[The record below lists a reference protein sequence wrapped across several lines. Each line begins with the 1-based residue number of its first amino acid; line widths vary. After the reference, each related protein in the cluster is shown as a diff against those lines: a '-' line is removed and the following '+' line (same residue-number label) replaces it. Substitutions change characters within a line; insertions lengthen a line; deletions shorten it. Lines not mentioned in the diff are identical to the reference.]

1 MVRIR
6 WLPMY
11 RLVASQAAQV
21 LALGLVV
28 YGIAEIVVIPFLFAG
43 LGEDRRL
50 LGLFLE
56 AFFFK
61 RLLFLRLAIV
71 LCGGF
76 GWNALGGFIWRLN
89 RAVFAFDVLG
99 TALLAPI
106 VLGVPLVSRLV
117 LNRIVGLMLKRKV
130 THSIKKWINS
140 KNKKCLVIQGARQTG
155 KTYIVERFAEE
166 NYEEIVEINFKQIP
180 SAMDIFSGDLTVD
193 NMVMAM
199 RFRFPEK
206 KIIPGKS
213 LIFLDEIQ
221 ECQEAITSLKFWAL
235 DNRFDVIASGSLLGI
250 DYKRASSYP
259 VGYVDY
265 LKMYGIDFE
274 EFLWGMGI
282 SEDMIM
288 KLCSYLDLK
297 AIIPEAIHSQ
307 MMKYFRQYIAIG
319 GMPEAVQKYIDT
331 RDFREVDRIQRSLLQ
346 GYQYDIAHYATAEEK
361 VKAEKCYLSLAKQLL
376 DKENHKF
383 QYKEVEHG
391 GRAQKYFSSIE
402 WLLRADMVHLCKR
415 VTDIRF
421 DLDDYARDD
430 FFRAYTTDL
439 SLLMAMKDFSIK
451 QHIIENTLIGNSK
464 GGIFECAV
472 ADALYKKGYPLYF
485 YKNETTKKEIDIII
499 QKDGKVIPIEV
510 KSGNTRA
517 NSLKSIMKN
526 NKDISFGYKFIDGN
540 IGASKEGIITL
551 PLYMVAFF
559 DI

>member
-1 MVRIR
+1 
-6 WLPMY
+6 
-11 RLVASQAAQV
+11 
-21 LALGLVV
+21 
-28 YGIAEIVVIPFLFAG
+28 
-43 LGEDRRL
+43 
-50 LGLFLE
+50 
-56 AFFFK
+56 
-61 RLLFLRLAIV
+61 
-71 LCGGF
+71 
-76 GWNALGGFIWRLN
+76 
-89 RAVFAFDVLG
+89 
-99 TALLAPI
+99 
-106 VLGVPLVSRLV
+106 
-117 LNRIVGLMLKRKV
+117 MLKRKV
-130 THSIKKWINS
+130 THSIKKWIGS

-221 ECQEAITSLKFWAL
+221 ECQEAVTSLKFWAL

-288 KLCSYLDLK
+288 NLCSYLDSK

-319 GMPEAVQKYIDT
+319 GMPEAVQRYIDT

-415 VTDIRF
+415 VTDIRYE
-421 DLDDYARDD
+421 LDDYARND

-451 QHIIENTLIGNSK
+451 QHIIENTLAGNSK

-472 ADALYKKGYPLYF
+472 ADALYKKGYQLYF

-540 IGASKEGIITL
+540 IGVSEEGIITL

-559 DI
+559 DV

>member
-1 MVRIR
+1 
-6 WLPMY
+6 
-11 RLVASQAAQV
+11 
-21 LALGLVV
+21 
-28 YGIAEIVVIPFLFAG
+28 
-43 LGEDRRL
+43 
-50 LGLFLE
+50 
-56 AFFFK
+56 
-61 RLLFLRLAIV
+61 
-71 LCGGF
+71 
-76 GWNALGGFIWRLN
+76 
-89 RAVFAFDVLG
+89 
-99 TALLAPI
+99 
-106 VLGVPLVSRLV
+106 
-117 LNRIVGLMLKRKV
+117 MLKRKV
-130 THSIKKWINS
+130 THSIKKWIGS

-221 ECQEAITSLKFWAL
+221 ECQEAVTSLKFWAL

-288 KLCSYLDLK
+288 NLCSYLDSK

-319 GMPEAVQKYIDT
+319 GMPEAVQRYIDT

-415 VTDIRF
+415 VTDIRYE
-421 DLDDYARDD
+421 LDDYARND

-451 QHIIENTLIGNSK
+451 QHIIENTLAGNSK

-472 ADALYKKGYPLYF
+472 ADALYKKGYQLYF

-540 IGASKEGIITL
+540 IGVSEEGIITL